1 MWETDEERAEFDAQ
15 VEERGEAEEADDR
28 VLHHSN
34 VAYALDIEQD
44 LVIEIPLHDG
54 SVARA
59 TLSPDLA
66 YQLLN
71 QIRRIVGVAYGQD

>member
-15 VEERGEAEEADDR
+15 VEERGELHADDR
-28 VLHHSN
+28 VLHESN